1 MSGLT
6 QQAVE
11 REHLTQ
17 QLVER
22 ATPPPKGPGGKHT
35 TRFIRDDKVR
45 GFVLRILDSGTKT
58 FLLQARINKKP
69 RWISIGRHP
78 DWTVTQARDK
88 AEALRAEIA
97 HGGDPTVEKQGEAAE
112 PTFGDLC
119 EAYYKHA
126 EVRGK
131 KSVDC
136 VRKRIATHCAAWLAH
151 KASQITKNEIAELH
165 DRIGA
170 DYRSLANSVSDHVK
184 AVFNHAIKRDLFKG
198 ENPARGTDRFEEV
211 KRQRFLSL
219 EELKRVNA
227 ALLEEPDWRHRAF
240 FPLSVLTGARK
251 GEWLAA
257 RWKDIDLTKGTW
269 EKPVTKTVPQLMPLP
284 QAAIAILEGL
294 PSSGK
299 SPWVFPGKG
308 KRGHLRDVLEAWK
321 RIRERAEVPD
331 CRVHD
336 LRHSFASS
344 MVGRGVPIQ
353 MVGKLLN
360 HASIATTQRYAH
372 LALDTQRTA
381 IDANADALA
390 IAFAPAK

>member
-11 REHLTQ
+11 REK
-17 QLVER
+17 
-22 ATPPPKGPGGKHT
+22 PPAKGPNGKHT
-35 TRFIRDDKVR
+35 QSFIRDDKVR

-58 FLLQARINKKP
+58 FLLQVRIKKKA
-69 RWISIGRHP
+69 RWITIGRHP
-78 DWTVTQARDK
+78 DFTVVQARDK
-88 AEALRAEIA
+88 AQAWRAEIA
-97 HGGDPTVEKQGEAAE
+97 HGGDPTVEKQRAAAE
-112 PTFGDLC
+112 LAFGELC
-119 EAYYKHA
+119 ADFYAH
-126 EVRGK
+126 GK
-131 KSVDC
+131 AQKRKSIDC
-136 VRKRIATHCAAWLAH
+136 VQKRIERFCATWLKR
-151 KASQITKNEIAELH
+151 KASEITKADVAKLH
-165 DRIGA
+165 EHLGVTKGHSI
-170 DYRSLANSVSDHVK
+170 ANSVVDHAK
-184 AVFNHAIKRDLFKG
+184 AIFNLAIKRDLFKG
-198 ENPARGTDRFEEV
+198 ENPARGTDRFEET

-219 EELKRVNA
+219 EELKRVNE
-227 ALLEEPDWRHRAF
+227 ALLEEPDWRHRVF

-257 RWKDIDLTKGTW
+257 RWEDIDLTEGTW
-269 EKPVTKTVPQLMPLP
+269 KKPVTKTTPQLMPLP

-294 PSSGK
+294 PSRGH

-308 KRGHLRDVLEAWK
+308 KRGHMRDVMEAWK
-321 RIRERAEVPD
+321 RIRDRAEVPD

-336 LRHSFASS
+336 LRHSFASF

-372 LALDTQRTA
+372 LALDTQRAA

-390 IAFAPAK
+390 ITFAPAK